1 MSEVVKNTVIRFALL
16 FLLITAGFIGVII
29 QILYLQHSDAVKKD
43 LTPVANNQ
51 VKVNQ
56 PIKPNRGNILDANGY
71 LLASSMPQ
79 YYVFMDT
86 RIEALH
92 KDNGALY
99 KEYADSIAEGLSEIM
114 GDVPAAEYR
123 RRMDNAFYGNN
134 GKGTNFRI
142 CKRRVNF
149 LERKKI
155 EQLPLVKEKY
165 YRSGFIYE
173 DAHIRLKPFGS
184 LAGRTI
190 GGIDATTGVGIY
202 GLEKS
207 FETYLKGEEGI
218 ATKQKVGG
226 RWEFVPEEEAV
237 DGCNVHTTLDAEL
250 IDICEA
256 ALRQRLDLTQAD
268 WGCCILM
275 ETHTGEVKAVCNLDK
290 TEDGY
295 CERMNHAVIRVEP
308 GSTFKTISLM
318 AALDDGKISLYDTIR
333 VHRNGWEFFGSR
345 HTDSH
350 PKDTAYTVRSALAVS
365 SNIAFAKMITE
376 SYEKKAKKFVDKL
389 QRMGICDGFEC
400 EIPGSTPPRID
411 VPKDAVTLSKMSYGY
426 SVELSPMQIIAFY
439 NAIANDGRMVRP
451 MLVRNIERDGEIIKA
466 WETETIKGSI
476 CSQSALR
483 DVKAALHDVVWDN
496 NLGTAAVLRWNG
508 KIVRRKAQSDLVSI
522 AGKTGT
528 AQILEN
534 GRYQRYKHRITFVG
548 YFPEENP
555 EYTCLCMIN
564 HPANYPAYDA
574 GGDCGTVVRQIAEKT
589 MAYVGEYRWTDG
601 QWVWT
606 KRR

>member
-1 MSEVVKNTVIRFALL
+1 
-16 FLLITAGFIGVII
+16 
-29 QILYLQHSDAVKKD
+29 
-43 LTPVANNQ
+43 
-51 VKVNQ
+51 
-56 PIKPNRGNILDANGY
+56 
-71 LLASSMPQ
+71 
-79 YYVFMDT
+79 
-86 RIEALH
+86 
-92 KDNGALY
+92 
-99 KEYADSIAEGLSEIM
+99 
-114 GDVPAAEYR
+114 
-123 RRMDNAFYGNN
+123 
-134 GKGTNFRI
+134 
-142 CKRRVNF
+142 
-149 LERKKI
+149 
-155 EQLPLVKEKY
+155 
-165 YRSGFIYE
+165 
-173 DAHIRLKPFGS
+173 
-184 LAGRTI
+184 
-190 GGIDATTGVGIY
+190 
-202 GLEKS
+202 
-207 FETYLKGEEGI
+207 
-218 ATKQKVGG
+218 
-226 RWEFVPEEEAV
+226 
-237 DGCNVHTTLDAEL
+237 
-250 IDICEA
+250 
-256 ALRQRLDLTQAD
+256 
-268 WGCCILM
+268 
-275 ETHTGEVKAVCNLDK
+275 
-290 TEDGY
+290 
-295 CERMNHAVIRVEP
+295 
-308 GSTFKTISLM
+308 
-318 AALDDGKISLYDTIR
+318 
-333 VHRNGWEFFGSR
+333 
-345 HTDSH
+345 
-350 PKDTAYTVRSALAVS
+350 
-365 SNIAFAKMITE
+365 
-376 SYEKKAKKFVDKL
+376 
-389 QRMGICDGFEC
+389 MGICDGFEC